1 MVHEMYRYI
10 TCTGTLHIHWHTSYM
25 CAPCACRGMPHIYW
39 YVTVTGMSCQCC
51 IPIQVC
57 RIHVHVSGMYRN
69 VTLAG
74 MPEQDQ

>member
-1 MVHEMYRYI
+1 MK
-10 TCTGTLHIHWHTSYM
+10 CTGTSHVLVRYTSTGIHLTCVRHVPAEACHIFT
-25 CAPCACRGMPHIYW
+25 GMSH
-39 YVTVTGMSCQCC
+39 TVTGMSCQCC

-57 RIHVHVSGMYRN
+57 HIHVHVSGMYRN